1 MDVLVKRK
9 MTYRKTDFKHGIKLY
24 SDINQIEEKNKK
36 INENVDHFFPSRDI
50 VSSAMD
56 WNTVGRLGLE

>member
-1 MDVLVKRK
+1 
-9 MTYRKTDFKHGIKLY
+9 MTYRKTDFKHGVKLY
-24 SDINQIEEKNKK
+24 SDINQIEEKNQK

-56 WNTVGRLGLE
+56 WITVGRLGIE